1 VATVVTVMVRNFRDP
16 HLLWTERYRTG
27 IMGGLIIGLPPV
39 MNFGSEELKQE
50 VLPEVFSG
58 KKFVC
63 LAISEA
69 HAGSDVFGLQTY
81 AKKTEDGKHWII
93 NGTKKWITGGMYAD

>member
-1 VATVVTVMVRNFRDP
+1 MATVVTVTVRVLVNI
-16 HLLWTERYRTG
+16 HLPWIEQYHPG
-27 IMGGLIIGLPPV
+27 IVGGLVIGLPPV
-39 MNFGSEELKQE
+39 MNFGSEELKQK

>member
-1 VATVVTVMVRNFRDP
+1 
-16 HLLWTERYRTG
+16 
-27 IMGGLIIGLPPV
+27 MGGLIIGLPPV
-39 MNFGSEELKQE
+39 MNFGSEELKRK

-58 KKFVC
+58 KKFIC

-81 AKKTEDGKHWII
+81 AEKTEDGKHWII
-93 NGTKKWITGGMYAD
+93 NGTKKWITGGMFAD

>member
-1 VATVVTVMVRNFRDP
+1 MVTVVTVTVRT
-16 HLLWTERYRTG
+16 LLALKLLRVERYRPG
-27 IMGGLIIGLPPV
+27 IMGGLVIGLPPV
-39 MNFGSEELKQE
+39 MNFGSDELKRE

-58 KKFVC
+58 KKFIC

-81 AKKTEDGKHWII
+81 AKKTEDGKHWIV

>member
-1 VATVVTVMVRNFRDP
+1 MVTVRILRSPNP
-16 HLLWTERYRTG
+16 PLTKQYYTG
-27 IMGGLIIGLPPV
+27 IMGGLVIGLPPV
-39 MNFGSEELKQE
+39 MNFGSEELKRK

-69 HAGSDVFGLQTY
+69 HAGSDVFGLHTY

>member
-1 VATVVTVMVRNFRDP
+1 MATVVTVTVRVLTYIYIP
-16 HLLWTERYRTG
+16 LPEQHHSG
-27 IMGGLIIGLPPV
+27 IVGGLVIGLPPV
-39 MNFGSEELKQE
+39 MNFGSEELKQK

-58 KKFVC
+58 KKFIC

-93 NGTKKWITGGMYAD
+93 NGTKKWITGGVYAD

>member
-1 VATVVTVMVRNFRDP
+1 MAIVVTVTVRRFRSP
-16 HLLWTERYRTG
+16 HLPYTEQCHAG
-27 IMGGLIIGLPPV
+27 IVGGLVIGLPPV
-39 MNFGSEELKQE
+39 MNFGSEELKQK
-50 VLPEVFSG
+50 VLPEVLSA
-58 KKFVC
+58 KKFIC

-81 AKKTEDGKHWII
+81 AKKTEDGMHWIV

>member
-1 VATVVTVMVRNFRDP
+1 VVTVTVRIPPVPYP
-16 HLLWTERYRTG
+16 HWTKQYYPG
-27 IMGGLIIGLPPV
+27 IVGGLVIGLPPV
-39 MNFGSEELKQE
+39 MNFGSEELKKT

-58 KKFVC
+58 KKFIC

-81 AKKTEDGKHWII
+81 AKKTEDGKHWIV

>member
-1 VATVVTVMVRNFRDP
+1 MATVATVTVRRLWYP
-16 HLLWTERYRTG
+16 HLPFTEQYRSG
-27 IMGGLIIGLPPV
+27 IMGGLVIGLPPV
-39 MNFGSEELKQE
+39 MNFGSEELKQK
-50 VLPEVFSG
+50 VLPEVLAA
-58 KKFVC
+58 KKFIC

>member
-1 VATVVTVMVRNFRDP
+1 MAIEGTVTVRILVIFIFFWIEQY
-16 HLLWTERYRTG
+16 HSG
-27 IMGGLIIGLPPV
+27 IIGGLVIGLPPV
-39 MNFGSEELKQE
+39 INFGSEDLKQK
-50 VLPEVFSG
+50 VLSEVFSG
-58 KKFVC
+58 KKFIC

-81 AKKTEDGKHWII
+81 AKKTEDGKHWIV